1 MSFIINFFKTL
12 IHNMLHLLSFSKKTI
27 KNTLNIY
34 IKSNTGSTL
43 SVELDPKWDIKD
55 VKEFVAPQ
63 LGLEPEEMKIIF
75 AGKELS
81 DNTRI
86 EVCSIILKFVAINLI
101 DFQSQFAL
109 FVGSG
114 V

>member
-12 IHNMLHLLSFSKKTI
+12 IHNMLQLLSFSKKTI

-43 SVELDPKWDIKD
+43 SVELDPKWEIKD

-81 DNTRI
+81 DNTKI
-86 EVCSIILKFVAINLI
+86 EVCL
-101 DFQSQFAL
+101 
-109 FVGSG
+109 
-114 V
+114 